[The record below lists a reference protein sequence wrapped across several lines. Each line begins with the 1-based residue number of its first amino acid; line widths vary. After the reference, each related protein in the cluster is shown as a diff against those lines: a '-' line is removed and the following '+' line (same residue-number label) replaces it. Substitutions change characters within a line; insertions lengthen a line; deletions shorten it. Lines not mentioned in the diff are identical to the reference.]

1 MQRGIYFKINVNDI
15 IDRVIIVHKDPDDFI
30 TQPTGAAGEKI
41 ACGEIKAFY
50 RLVWFNIKNI

>member
-1 MQRGIYFKINVNDI
+1 MQRGIYCKINVNDI

-50 RLVWFNIKNI
+50 RLV